1 MRPVAWRWSWL
12 CTPMYFYICAAI
24 VAMEVGLLDFGIFGQ
39 KGFFRW
45 MMRLEAGVGLAK
57 GLTCEV
63 QCELLGCCWLGRGF
77 D

>member
-12 CTPMYFYICAAI
+12 GTPMYFYICAAI

-45 MMRLEAGVGLAK
+45 MMRLEAGVGAY
-57 GLTCEV
+57 G
-63 QCELLGCCWLGRGF
+63 GF
-77 D
+77 DV

>member
-1 MRPVAWRWSWL
+1 
-12 CTPMYFYICAAI
+12 MYFYICAAI

-39 KGFFRW
+39 KVLLSLDDAFGGRS
-45 MMRLEAGVGLAK
+45 GGLAK